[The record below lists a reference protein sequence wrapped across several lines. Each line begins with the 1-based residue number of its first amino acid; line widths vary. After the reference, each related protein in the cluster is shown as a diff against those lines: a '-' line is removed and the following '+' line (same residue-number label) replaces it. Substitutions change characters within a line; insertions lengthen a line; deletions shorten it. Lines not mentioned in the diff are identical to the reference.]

1 MLAHQCQM
9 YFRVDMNETIATG
22 HMMRCLSIADA
33 ARAMGISSAFIIAD
47 DSAVSLLQSRN
58 YPYIV
63 LHSLWNKMDDELGK
77 MIVLIHKHNIEK
89 LIIDSYYVTKLY
101 LEALTNETETWYIDD
116 INAFHYPV
124 NGIICYAN
132 YWRKF
137 KYNES
142 YTGTELLL
150 GTEYV
155 PLRREFTSLP
165 SKKINKKIEH
175 ILILSGGSDEYN
187 IIGKLL
193 ESLKGKSYT
202 VIDAICG
209 RFNPRYDEMTAEFH
223 DNLKIHIHR
232 SLPDI
237 NLYMKTADLAISAG
251 GTTLYEL
258 CACGTPT
265 ISYSLADNQL
275 DNVWQFDTDG
285 VIKYAGDVRT
295 DDVATKVIELIK
307 QYDIDEVR
315 KQFSV
320 KMQKIVDGNGA
331 KRIVERIMN

>member
-1 MLAHQCQM
+1 
-9 YFRVDMNETIATG
+9 MNETIATG

>member
-1 MLAHQCQM
+1 MYQHKEL

-89 LIIDSYYVTKLY
+89 LIIDSYYVTKSY
-101 LEALTNETETWYIDD
+101 LEAMTLETETWYIDD

-150 GTEYV
+150 GTEYA
-155 PLRREFTSLP
+155 PLRRKFTNLP
-165 SKKINKKIEH
+165 PKNINEKIGH

-193 ESLKGKSYT
+193 ESQKGKSDT
-202 VIDAICG
+202 VIDAVCG
-209 RFNPRYDEMTAEFH
+209 LFNPRYDEMTDKFQK
-223 DNLKIHIHR
+223 NLKIHIHR

-237 NLYMKTADLAISAG
+237 DQYMKTADLAISAG

-265 ISYSLADNQL
+265 IAYSLADNQL
-275 DNVWQFDTDG
+275 DNVRQFDEDG

-295 DDVATKVIELIK
+295 DDVVSNAIELMK
-307 QYDIDEVR
+307 QYDCMEVR
-315 KQFSV
+315 KLLSA
-320 KMQKIVDGNGA
+320 KMQRLVDGLGA
-331 KRIVERIMN
+331 IRIVEGILGK

>member
-1 MLAHQCQM
+1 MLAHQCQL
-9 YFRVDMNETIATG
+9 YFRVDMNETVATG

-33 ARAMGISSAFIIAD
+33 ARAMGISSTFIIAD
-47 DSAVSLLQSRN
+47 DSAESLLKSRK
-58 YPYIV
+58 YTYIV
-63 LHSLWNKMDDELGK
+63 LHSMWNKMDYEIGK
-77 MIVLIHKHNIEK
+77 MVELIHKDRIEK
-89 LIIDSYYVTKLY
+89 LIIDSYYVTESY
-101 LEALTNETETWYIDD
+101 LAALTNKTETWYIDD

-132 YWRKF
+132 YWRNF
-137 KYNES
+137 KYDVS
-142 YTGTELLL
+142 YTDTELLL
-150 GTEYV
+150 GTEYA
-155 PLRREFTSLP
+155 PLRRKFTNLQP
-165 SKKINKKIEH
+165 KNINEKIGH

-193 ESLKGKSYT
+193 ESLKGKSDT
-202 VIDAICG
+202 VIDAVCG
-209 RFNPRYDEMTAEFH
+209 RFNLRYDEITAEFQ
-223 DNLKIHIHR
+223 NSPQIHIHR

-237 NLYMKTADLAISAG
+237 DKYMKGVDLAISAG

-275 DNVWQFDTDG
+275 DNVRKFDEDE

-295 DDVATKVIELIK
+295 DDVAANVIELMK
-307 QYDIDEVR
+307 QYDSLEVR
-315 KQFSV
+315 KQLSV

-331 KRIVERIMN
+331 RRIVERIFK